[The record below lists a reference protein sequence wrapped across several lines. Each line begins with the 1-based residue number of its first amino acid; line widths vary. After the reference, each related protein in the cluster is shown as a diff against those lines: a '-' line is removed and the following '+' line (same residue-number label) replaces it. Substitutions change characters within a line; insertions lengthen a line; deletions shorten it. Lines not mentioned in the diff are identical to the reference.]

1 MKPHLAPRAHLLTGV
16 AALCLLAQPAVA
28 APMDF
33 GTALQHMA
41 ASSDRLAASRQAVD
55 SAAWQRRAV
64 ESLGGLSVSLTGAA
78 YAYNANLDVD
88 LNPLSQAL
96 PGIASQL
103 PPQLG
108 GMVAQLPHL
117 PASYTLNR
125 HKTDVTAS
133 VNAVY
138 PLYMGG
144 IDNAA
149 RGLADART
157 REAQADNARVSDE
170 LASLLVQRYFGAQL
184 ADRAAVLRETALQSI
199 EKHDAAAQKMLDAGV
214 IAKVER
220 LQARS
225 ALEDARKN
233 ARKARDDADLAT
245 TALTRTARA
254 LSAQERALAREKWLF
269 EQVLDRLQPFI
280 PQLTRTARAE
290 ERVQPTS
297 PLFVNSQPV
306 QPLDYFIDAAL
317 ARHPGLEKVAAKKAQ
332 ASQLHAAD
340 EALRRPQVFA
350 FGQRQIKS
358 GNADWVAGI
367 AVRWTLWDSIDRKAL
382 AASSQAQVEQAERT
396 GAQARSD
403 IALLVEKNWLA
414 LEQARRQ
421 YFAQQA
427 GVDLSA
433 EVLRLREAGLREG
446 TSTTLDLIDAQ
457 LNNAKVQ
464 TERAQAA
471 HDYVLALAALLE
483 SSGLSDEFANYMAR
497 ADVKVD

>member
-1 MKPHLAPRAHLLTGV
+1 MKPHLAPTARFTTSLAT
-16 AALCLLAQPAVA
+16 LCLLAGPAFA
-28 APMDF
+28 QPMDF
-33 GTALQHMA
+33 STALQHMVDA
-41 ASSDRLAASRQAVD
+41 SDRLAASHLAVD
-55 SAAWQRRAV
+55 SAAQQRHAIER
-64 ESLGGLSVSLTGAA
+64 LGGPSVSLTGAT
-78 YAYNANLDVD
+78 YAYNANLNLD
-88 LNPLSQAL
+88 LNPLGQAL
-96 PGIASQL
+96 PGILAQL

-125 HKTDVTAS
+125 HQTDTTAS
-133 VNAVY
+133 VNAVWPIY
-138 PLYMGG
+138 LGG
-144 IDNAA
+144 ATQAA
-149 RGLADART
+149 RGVADART
-157 REAQADNARVSDE
+157 QEAQADSTRVSDE
-170 LASLLVQRYFGAQL
+170 LATLLVQRYFGAQL
-184 ADRAAVLRETALQSI
+184 ANRAATLREAALHSI
-199 EKHDAAAQKMLDAGV
+199 EQHDAAAQKMLDAGV

-233 ARKARDDADLAT
+233 AQKARDDADLAA

-254 LSAQERALAREKWLF
+254 DERLE
-269 EQVLDRLQPFI
+269 
-280 PQLTRTARAE
+280 
-290 ERVQPTS
+290 PTS
-297 PLFVNSQPV
+297 PLFVISQPV
-306 QPLDYFIDAAL
+306 EPLPYFIDAAL
-317 ARHPGLEKVAAKKAQ
+317 AHHPGLAKVAAKKAQ
-332 ASQLHAAD
+332 ASELHKAE

-350 FGQRQIKS
+350 FGQREIKS

-367 AVRWTLWDSIDRKAL
+367 AVRWTLWDSIDRNAL
-382 AASSQAQVEQAERT
+382 EASSQAQIDQAERT

-427 GVDLSA
+427 GVDLAA

-457 LNNAKVQ
+457 TNNAKVQ

-497 ADVKVD
+497 ADVKVN

>member
-1 MKPHLAPRAHLLTGV
+1 MTPHLTPRAHLLTSV
-16 AALCLLAQPAVA
+16 AALCLLAQPALA

-157 REAQADNARVSDE
+157 REAQADSARVSDE

-245 TALTRTARA
+245 TA
-254 LSAQERALAREKWLF
+254 
-269 EQVLDRLQPFI
+269 
-280 PQLTRTARAE
+280 LTRTARAE

-483 SSGLSDEFANYMAR
+483 SSGLSDEFANYMAQ

>member
-1 MKPHLAPRAHLLTGV
+1 MTSQLTPRAHLLTSV
-16 AALCLLAQPAVA
+16 AALCLLAQPALA

-157 REAQADNARVSDE
+157 REAQADSARVSDE

-245 TALTRTARA
+245 TA
-254 LSAQERALAREKWLF
+254 
-269 EQVLDRLQPFI
+269 
-280 PQLTRTARAE
+280 LTRTARAE

-457 LNNAKVQ
+457 TNNAKVQ

>member
-1 MKPHLAPRAHLLTGV
+1 MTSQLTPRAHLLTSV
-16 AALCLLAQPAVA
+16 AALCLLAQPALA

-157 REAQADNARVSDE
+157 REAQADSACVSDE

-245 TALTRTARA
+245 TA
-254 LSAQERALAREKWLF
+254 
-269 EQVLDRLQPFI
+269 
-280 PQLTRTARAE
+280 LTRTARAE

>member
-1 MKPHLAPRAHLLTGV
+1 MTSQLTPRAHLLTSV
-16 AALCLLAQPAVA
+16 AALCLLAQPALA

-254 LSAQERALAREKWLF
+254 
-269 EQVLDRLQPFI
+269 
-280 PQLTRTARAE
+280 E

-382 AASSQAQVEQAERT
+382 AASSQAQVEQA
-396 GAQARSD
+396 
-403 IALLVEKNWLA
+403 
-414 LEQARRQ
+414 
-421 YFAQQA
+421 
-427 GVDLSA
+427 
-433 EVLRLREAGLREG
+433 
-446 TSTTLDLIDAQ
+446 
-457 LNNAKVQ
+457 
-464 TERAQAA
+464 
-471 HDYVLALAALLE
+471 
-483 SSGLSDEFANYMAR
+483 
-497 ADVKVD
+497 

>member
-254 LSAQERALAREKWLF
+254 
-269 EQVLDRLQPFI
+269 
-280 PQLTRTARAE
+280 E

-306 QPLDYFIDAAL
+306 QPLDYFIDTAL
-317 ARHPGLEKVAAKKAQ
+317 ARHPGLAKVAAKQAQ
-332 ASQLHAAD
+332 ATQLHAAQ

-350 FGQRQIKS
+350 FGQREIKS

-367 AVRWTLWDSIDRKAL
+367 AVRWTLWDSIDRNAL
-382 AASSQAQVEQAERT
+382 AASSQAQIEQAART
-396 GAQARSD
+396 DAQARSD

-457 LNNAKVQ
+457 LNHAKVQ

-483 SSGLSDEFANYMAR
+483 SSGLSEEFANYMAR

>member
-1 MKPHLAPRAHLLTGV
+1 MTPHLTPRAHLLTSV
-16 AALCLLAQPAVA
+16 ATLCLLAQPALA

-254 LSAQERALAREKWLF
+254 
-269 EQVLDRLQPFI
+269 
-280 PQLTRTARAE
+280 E

-483 SSGLSDEFANYMAR
+483 SSGLSDEFANYMAQ

>member
-1 MKPHLAPRAHLLTGV
+1 
-16 AALCLLAQPAVA
+16 
-28 APMDF
+28 MDF

-157 REAQADNARVSDE
+157 REAQADSARVSDE

-245 TALTRTARA
+245 TA
-254 LSAQERALAREKWLF
+254 
-269 EQVLDRLQPFI
+269 
-280 PQLTRTARAE
+280 LTRTARAE

-483 SSGLSDEFANYMAR
+483 SSGLSDEFANYMAQ

>member
-1 MKPHLAPRAHLLTGV
+1 MTSHHAPRAHLLTGV
-16 AALCLLAQPAVA
+16 AALCLLAQGAVA
-28 APMDF
+28 APMDYP
-33 GTALQHMA
+33 TALQHMTA
-41 ASSDRLAASRQAVD
+41 ASDRLAASRLAVD
-55 SAAWQRRAV
+55 SAAQQRRAV
-64 ESLGGLSVSLTGAA
+64 ERLGGPSVSLGAAA

-88 LNPLSQAL
+88 LNPLGQAL
-96 PGIASQL
+96 PGIAAQL
-103 PPQLG
+103 PPQLSG
-108 GMVAQLPHL
+108 LVAQLPHL

-125 HKTDVTAS
+125 HKTDATAS
-133 VNAVY
+133 VNAVW

-144 IDNAA
+144 ATSAA
-149 RGLADART
+149 RSLADART
-157 REAQADNARVSDE
+157 HEAQADSTRAGDE

-184 ADRAAVLRETALQSI
+184 ARRAAVLREAALHSI
-199 EKHDAAAQKMLDAGV
+199 EQHDAAAQKMLDAGV

-225 ALEDARKN
+225 ALEEARKN
-233 ARKARDDADLAT
+233 AQKARDDADLAA

-254 LSAQERALAREKWLF
+254 NE
-269 EQVLDRLQPFI
+269 
-280 PQLTRTARAE
+280 T
-290 ERVQPTS
+290 VQATS
-297 PLFVNSQPV
+297 PLFVISQPV
-306 QPLDYFIDAAL
+306 EPLDYFIDTAL
-317 ARHPGLEKVAAKKAQ
+317 ARHPALAKVAAT
-332 ASQLHAAD
+332 AATQ

-350 FGQRQIKS
+350 FGQREIKS

-367 AVRWTLWDSIDRKAL
+367 AVRWTLWDSIDRNAL
-382 AASSQAQVEQAERT
+382 AASSQAQIEQAART
-396 GAQARSD
+396 DAQARSD

-457 LNNAKVQ
+457 LNHAKVQ

-483 SSGLSDEFANYMAR
+483 SSGLSEEFANYMAR

>member
-1 MKPHLAPRAHLLTGV
+1 MTSHHAPRAHLLTGV
-16 AALCLLAQPAVA
+16 AALCLLAQGAVA
-28 APMDF
+28 APMDYP
-33 GTALQHMA
+33 TALQHMTA
-41 ASSDRLAASRQAVD
+41 ASDRLAASRLAVD
-55 SAAWQRRAV
+55 SAAQQRRAV
-64 ESLGGLSVSLTGAA
+64 ERLGGPSVSLGAAA

-88 LNPLSQAL
+88 LNPLGQAL
-96 PGIASQL
+96 PGIAAQL
-103 PPQLG
+103 PPQLSG
-108 GMVAQLPHL
+108 LVAQLPHL

-125 HKTDVTAS
+125 HKTDATAS
-133 VNAVY
+133 VNAVW

-144 IDNAA
+144 ATSAA
-149 RGLADART
+149 RSLADART
-157 REAQADNARVSDE
+157 HEAQADSTRAGDE

-184 ADRAAVLRETALQSI
+184 ARRAAVLREAALHSI
-199 EKHDAAAQKMLDAGV
+199 EQHDAAAQKMLDAGV

-225 ALEDARKN
+225 ALEEARKN
-233 ARKARDDADLAT
+233 AQKARDDADLAA

-254 LSAQERALAREKWLF
+254 NE
-269 EQVLDRLQPFI
+269 
-280 PQLTRTARAE
+280 T
-290 ERVQPTS
+290 VQATS
-297 PLFVNSQPV
+297 PLFVISQPV
-306 QPLDYFIDAAL
+306 EPLDYFIDTAL
-317 ARHPGLEKVAAKKAQ
+317 ARHPGLAKVAAKQAQ
-332 ASQLHAAD
+332 ATQLHAAQ
-340 EALRRPQVFA
+340 EALRRPQAITLKLAEGFC
-350 FGQRQIKS
+350 REIKS

-367 AVRWTLWDSIDRKAL
+367 AVRWTLWDSIDRNAL
-382 AASSQAQVEQAERT
+382 AASSQAQIEQAART
-396 GAQARSD
+396 DAQARSD

-457 LNNAKVQ
+457 LNHAKVQ

-483 SSGLSDEFANYMAR
+483 SSGLSEEFANYMAR

>member
-16 AALCLLAQPAVA
+16 AALCLLAQPALA

-254 LSAQERALAREKWLF
+254 
-269 EQVLDRLQPFI
+269 
-280 PQLTRTARAE
+280 E

>member
-1 MKPHLAPRAHLLTGV
+1 
-16 AALCLLAQPAVA
+16 
-28 APMDF
+28 MDF

-78 YAYNANLDVD
+78 YAYNVNLDVD

-254 LSAQERALAREKWLF
+254 
-269 EQVLDRLQPFI
+269 
-280 PQLTRTARAE
+280 E

-317 ARHPGLEKVAAKKAQ
+317 AHHPGLEKVAAKKAQ

-340 EALRRPQVFA
+340 EALRRPQVYA

-483 SSGLSDEFANYMAR
+483 SSGLSDEFANYMAQ

>member
-1 MKPHLAPRAHLLTGV
+1 MTSQLTPRAHLLTSV
-16 AALCLLAQPAVA
+16 AALCLLAQPALA

-157 REAQADNARVSDE
+157 REAQADSARVSDE

-245 TALTRTARA
+245 TA
-254 LSAQERALAREKWLF
+254 
-269 EQVLDRLQPFI
+269 
-280 PQLTRTARAE
+280 LTRTARAE

-483 SSGLSDEFANYMAR
+483 SSGLSDEFANYMAQ

>member
-1 MKPHLAPRAHLLTGV
+1 MKPQLAPTARFITSLGT
-16 AALCLLAQPAVA
+16 LCLLAGPAFA
-28 APMDF
+28 QPMDF
-33 GTALQHMA
+33 STALQHLA
-41 ASSDRLAASRQAVD
+41 ESSDRLAASHLAVD
-55 SAAWQRRAV
+55 SAAQQRRAI
-64 ESLGGLSVSLTGAA
+64 ERLGGPSVSLTGAT
-78 YAYNANLDVD
+78 YAYNANLNLD
-88 LNPLSQAL
+88 LNPLGQAL
-96 PGIASQL
+96 PGILAQL

-125 HKTDVTAS
+125 HQTDTTAS
-133 VNAVY
+133 VNAVWPIY
-138 PLYMGG
+138 LGG
-144 IDNAA
+144 ATQAA

-157 REAQADNARVSDE
+157 REVQADSTRVSDE

-184 ADRAAVLRETALQSI
+184 ANRAAALREAAFHSI
-199 EKHDAAAQKMLDAGV
+199 EQHDVAAQKMLDAGV

-233 ARKARDDADLAT
+233 AQKAQDDADLAA
-245 TALTRTARA
+245 TALTRTAHA
-254 LSAQERALAREKWLF
+254 DERLE
-269 EQVLDRLQPFI
+269 
-280 PQLTRTARAE
+280 
-290 ERVQPTS
+290 PTS
-297 PLFVNSQPV
+297 PLFVISQPV
-306 QPLDYFIDAAL
+306 EPLPYFIDAAL
-317 ARHPGLEKVAAKKAQ
+317 AHHPGLAKVAAKKAQ
-332 ASQLHAAD
+332 ASELHKAE

-350 FGQRQIKS
+350 FGQREIKS

-367 AVRWTLWDSIDRKAL
+367 AVRWTLWDSIDRNAL
-382 AASSQAQVEQAERT
+382 EASSQAQIDQAERT

-427 GVDLSA
+427 GVDLAA

-457 LNNAKVQ
+457 TNNAKVQ

-497 ADVKVD
+497 ADVKVN

>member
-157 REAQADNARVSDE
+157 REAQADSARVSDE

-199 EKHDAAAQKMLDAGV
+199 EKHDVAAQKMLDAGV

-245 TALTRTARA
+245 TA
-254 LSAQERALAREKWLF
+254 
-269 EQVLDRLQPFI
+269 
-280 PQLTRTARAE
+280 LTRTARAE

>member
-199 EKHDAAAQKMLDAGV
+199 EKHDVAAQKMLDAGV

-245 TALTRTARA
+245 TA
-254 LSAQERALAREKWLF
+254 
-269 EQVLDRLQPFI
+269 
-280 PQLTRTARAE
+280 LTRTARAE

-457 LNNAKVQ
+457 LNNARGQ

-483 SSGLSDEFANYMAR
+483 SSGLSEEFANYMAR

>member
-117 PASYTLNR
+117 PASYPLNR

-245 TALTRTARA
+245 TA
-254 LSAQERALAREKWLF
+254 
-269 EQVLDRLQPFI
+269 
-280 PQLTRTARAE
+280 LTRTARAE

>member
-1 MKPHLAPRAHLLTGV
+1 MTSQLTPRAHLLTSV
-16 AALCLLAQPAVA
+16 AALCLLAQPALA

-96 PGIASQL
+96 PSIASQL

-157 REAQADNARVSDE
+157 REAQADSARVSDE

-199 EKHDAAAQKMLDAGV
+199 EKHDVAAQKMLDAGV

-245 TALTRTARA
+245 TA
-254 LSAQERALAREKWLF
+254 
-269 EQVLDRLQPFI
+269 
-280 PQLTRTARAE
+280 LTRTARAE

-483 SSGLSDEFANYMAR
+483 SSGLSDEFANYMAQ

>member
-33 GTALQHMA
+33 GTALQHMT
-41 ASSDRLAASRQAVD
+41 ASSDRLAASRQAID
-55 SAAWQRRAV
+55 SATWQRRAV
-64 ESLGGLSVSLTGAA
+64 EHLGGPSVSLTGAA

-96 PGIASQL
+96 PGIAAQL

-133 VNAVY
+133 VNAVW

-144 IDNAA
+144 ATQAA
-149 RGLADART
+149 RSLADART
-157 REAQADNARVSDE
+157 REAQADGTRVSDE

-225 ALEDARKN
+225 AMEEARKN
-233 ARKARDDADLAT
+233 ASKARDDADLAA

-254 LSAQERALAREKWLF
+254 G
-269 EQVLDRLQPFI
+269 D
-280 PQLTRTARAE
+280 T
-290 ERVQPTS
+290 VQPTS
-297 PLFVNSQPV
+297 PLFVISQAV
-306 QPLDYFIDAAL
+306 EPLDYFIDAAL
-317 ARHPGLEKVAAKKAQ
+317 ARHPGLAKVAAKKAQ
-332 ASQLHAAD
+332 ASQLHAAE

-350 FGQRQIKS
+350 FGQREIKS

-367 AVRWTLWDSIDRKAL
+367 AVRWTLWDAIDRNAL
-382 AASSQAQVEQAERT
+382 AASSQAQIEQAERT

>member
-1 MKPHLAPRAHLLTGV
+1 MTSHHAPRAHLLTGV
-16 AALCLLAQPAVA
+16 AALCLLAQGAVA
-28 APMDF
+28 APMDYP
-33 GTALQHMA
+33 TALQHMTA
-41 ASSDRLAASRQAVD
+41 ASDRLAASRLAVD
-55 SAAWQRRAV
+55 SAAQQRRAV
-64 ESLGGLSVSLTGAA
+64 ERLGGPSVSLGAAA

-88 LNPLSQAL
+88 LNPL
-96 PGIASQL
+96 G
-103 PPQLG
+103 
-108 GMVAQLPHL
+108 L

-125 HKTDVTAS
+125 HKTDATAS
-133 VNAVY
+133 VNAVW

-144 IDNAA
+144 ATSAA
-149 RGLADART
+149 RSLADART
-157 REAQADNARVSDE
+157 HEAQADSTRAGDE

-184 ADRAAVLRETALQSI
+184 ARRAAVLREAALHSI
-199 EKHDAAAQKMLDAGV
+199 EQHDAAAQKMLDAGV

-225 ALEDARKN
+225 ALEEARKN
-233 ARKARDDADLAT
+233 AQKARDDADLAA

-254 LSAQERALAREKWLF
+254 NE
-269 EQVLDRLQPFI
+269 
-280 PQLTRTARAE
+280 T
-290 ERVQPTS
+290 VQATS
-297 PLFVNSQPV
+297 PLFVISQPV
-306 QPLDYFIDAAL
+306 EPLDYFIDTAL
-317 ARHPGLEKVAAKKAQ
+317 ARHPGLAKVAAKQAQ
-332 ASQLHAAD
+332 ATQLHAAQ

-350 FGQRQIKS
+350 FGQREIKS

-367 AVRWTLWDSIDRKAL
+367 AVRWTLWDSIDRNAL
-382 AASSQAQVEQAERT
+382 AASSQAQIEQAART
-396 GAQARSD
+396 DAQARSD

-457 LNNAKVQ
+457 LNHAKVQ

-497 ADVKVD
+497 ADVKVN

>member
-1 MKPHLAPRAHLLTGV
+1 MTPHLTPRAHFLTSV
-16 AALCLLAQPAVA
+16 AALCLLAQPALA

-78 YAYNANLDVD
+78 YAYNVNLDVD

-157 REAQADNARVSDE
+157 REAQADSARVSDE

-245 TALTRTARA
+245 TA
-254 LSAQERALAREKWLF
+254 
-269 EQVLDRLQPFI
+269 
-280 PQLTRTARAE
+280 LTRTARAE

>member
-199 EKHDAAAQKMLDAGV
+199 EKHDVAAQKMLDAGV

-254 LSAQERALAREKWLF
+254 
-269 EQVLDRLQPFI
+269 
-280 PQLTRTARAE
+280 E

-317 ARHPGLEKVAAKKAQ
+317 ARHPGLEKIAAKKAQ